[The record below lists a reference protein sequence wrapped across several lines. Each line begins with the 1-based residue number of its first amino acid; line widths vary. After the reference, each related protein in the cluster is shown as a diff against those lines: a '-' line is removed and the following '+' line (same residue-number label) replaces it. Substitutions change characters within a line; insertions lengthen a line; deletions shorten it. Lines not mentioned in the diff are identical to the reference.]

1 MSTEDIEVRLQIVEG
16 NVATLI
22 SNRNAAFST
31 FNALSLTYGLNV
43 GTGSTDFDT
52 YALSVGRDA
61 FFAENVYIDG
71 SIDLSSNLDI
81 SGSLRIGTDLFVLG
95 GGSISG
101 ILDVSNDITGNS
113 NLIIGEN
120 ATISGNT
127 FLNGDVSLGN
137 DLLVLGNSVV
147 EKDQTIQG
155 TLNVNENLFLNGNL
169 EISGELFAFSDIKL
183 YTLNV
188 ETFAN
193 ISGDVFMGS
202 HLHVVGDV
210 SMESSLEISQNL
222 MVHGKTTLNDD
233 VSLGAHLQV
242 MGDVSFES
250 SLDIN
255 QHLHVYGKT
264 YLENDVSLGAH
275 LQVTGD
281 VSMEKDLDVSENVNI
296 GNALHVMGD
305 VSMESS
311 VGIQENL
318 HVHQDVVIDN
328 DVSIGSHLTVFG
340 DVSFQSSVEIYKNL
354 IVHDLS
360 IFKEN
365 VLIGTTTESLSDTSF
380 NVYASSNGGDGFVY
394 DGDVVIGIP
403 NSTHDEVVANNRQL
417 TLYGDLRIMD
427 GGNLV
432 IEDISNTTITQLET
446 EVKVTD
452 ILNVTNDG
460 TGSALT
466 VNQEDTLYHDIVK
479 FQDNSVN
486 VFTIGKDGETNIYGS
501 SQLHSTL
508 NVLDNLRVDA
518 SNVDISQNL
527 NVEKE
532 SNFAGNAHFQHNMTI
547 SGDLLLDG
555 KLFTNDSINCN
566 NDLLIVGDVSM
577 QSSLEISENILVHGS
592 ATIHND
598 AMIHSSLHV
607 NGDVSF
613 DSSFDVSGAFI
624 VRNHVTMMDDVSLG
638 SQLDVVGDVSMGADL
653 HVIGNISTDA
663 LLNVAQNMNVQ
674 GKTFLTDD
682 VSLGS
687 QLFIVG
693 DVSMESSLLVNQE
706 LTVQGKS
713 TLLDDVSLGSQLY
726 VEGDVSM
733 QSSLDVKESLQIQQ
747 HSTLVG
753 DVHMGSRVDMVGDV
767 SMESSLQVNK
777 ELTVQEHVLLGGDVS
792 MGADLHVIGNI
803 STDASLNV
811 AQNFIVQGN
820 TYLVNDVS
828 MQSNVDVCGNLYTS
842 LLNVGGKTFLEGDVS
857 LGSHLYV
864 EGDVSMESSL
874 FIQKDLNVQENV
886 HIYGDVS
893 MESQLYVA
901 GEVSIA
907 SILDVSSITIQNNAH
922 IDKDISVNE
931 SAFIGSNLQVYGN
944 ATIGQYLNTPF
955 IGIQKSDPEYSI
967 HIEAS
972 DAILLPRGTSAERP
986 TNAIPGLIR
995 YNTET
1000 LEFEGY
1006 ADSSWSIIGDGG
1018 VADSDQDTRIEAEKN
1033 SDDDT
1038 LRFYTNGNEVM
1049 TIDPFGDVSMTG
1061 KVHIESDVSLASSL
1075 DVSANLTVQKEAIF
1089 NDNLTV
1095 YGDVVTYNSLETTMI
1110 GIQTS
1115 DPSYSIHIEASDA
1128 LLLPVGTTDE
1138 RPSTVRDGLIRY
1150 NSTNNYFEGY
1160 SQDNWYELVLSQPE
1174 TETISDTS
1182 VNDIDVSGTL
1192 HANGNITSSS
1202 FVGVGTTDPSY
1213 SLHISNNDAIL
1224 IPVGST
1230 NNRPSDVTPGLL
1242 RYNSDLQ
1249 VFEGYYD
1256 NEWKEIGSENV
1267 EISGVDTSLI
1277 ESTIQE
1283 LVSDGDLSL
1292 NNVTISG
1299 TFECNSDVTMNTNLT
1314 VNSALGIGTT
1324 TPSVALD
1331 ISSNDSIKIPVGT
1344 TSERPNLDEV
1354 GQVRYNTTSSLY
1366 EVYTNQTVWSGLPTH
1381 KTDQPP
1387 FLLNISDIE
1396 SSESVTVQWEKFN
1409 EIYKDVFDGK
1419 SYPIYLQTIVDI
1431 SFTDIDG
1438 TSSSGWN
1445 TLYIGNGNYNTSGI
1459 STTPLTQ
1466 LTFDSINGNT
1476 YTNTTS
1482 YDIDFEDKPNTISLP
1497 TFTQNDTFDLRIYG
1511 VNRSESLPNYIYLY
1525 GVQLKLTGEPGPV
1538 TIVETTDFSKTQMS
1552 VDLSFNLDKDDP
1564 TITSGISIVHYDISF
1579 ALTDTK
1585 SYETITHVDNF
1596 TIDWE
1601 NNTSLSKNDI
1611 VITGLYPG
1619 AQYDIQVRAQNALNV
1634 DENGDYTYG
1643 DYGDV
1648 FTSSGFTNNSGN
1660 TDGLSTTQY
1669 IDTSDLNDVD
1679 PTGMTFT
1686 LENASSIQCHVAG
1699 TSSRANRTI
1708 LNTSGYISID
1718 GSSTFYVN
1726 YGTQGINLDNKED
1739 LVSATVYSTIN
1750 GSTIIN
1756 DSVTYD
1762 ATAIQ
1767 DNVDVANSASPA
1779 LYYTFSSFSSY
1790 TDEGTTSNY
1799 NQGFV
1804 YSSGITR
1811 TDTRDDL
1818 TTFNEN
1824 FPSSTDA
1831 YEMTYAISSGTSNN
1845 TAQLNQSGDT
1855 SVTHTTGVF
1864 YVDDYSGTPSVSFST
1879 VPTIQVLSSSTLFGI
1894 PSVTAMQLDVE
1905 FTVSSFASYIIPHT
1919 SGNHS
1924 ITNTITSSN
1933 GTYSFSSFAESDVFE
1948 TSDYT
1953 VSKTLSDSSITN
1965 QRFDSNT
1972 NHDFIVTIYYLDHSL
1987 SSPSIASY
1995 QMTQTISDI
2004 GYIFKDSV
2012 ISYSGSD
2019 LYTFDGTSAI
2029 GSSSLTPSSHVLDDS
2044 TLLYFN
2050 GRFVS
2055 GGYSASYSSQTISAF
2070 SDWSTGYAV
2079 SGQDYS
2085 NFTNTGSSGFKWIA
2099 IDVTS
2104 YKSGNSVILT
2114 NFLIDGS
2121 SPATDDF
2128 GTTYEAYIYQN
2139 GKFGSLASAINV
2151 SATLWFNSGS
2161 NSTITLAKAGE
2172 GALQTNGVDAYI
2184 DSTSSEDIFLIV
2196 GLKQDSNNYFTFS

>member
-71 SIDLSSNLDI
+71 SLDVSSNLDI

-120 ATISGNT
+120 ATINGNT

-169 EISGELFAFSDIKL
+169 EISGELSAFSSIKL
-183 YTLNV
+183 FQLDV
-188 ETFAN
+188 ETTG
-193 ISGDVFMGS
+193 IIVGDVSLGS

-264 YLENDVSLGAH
+264 YFENDVLLGAH

-281 VSMEKDLDVSENVNI
+281 VSMEKDLDVSDNVNI

-365 VLIGTTTESLSDTSF
+365 VLIGTATESLSDTSF

-466 VNQEDTLYHDIVK
+466 VNQVDTLYHDIVK

-532 SNFAGNAHFQHNMTI
+532 SNFAGNAHFQNNMTI

-663 LLNVAQNMNVQ
+663 
-674 GKTFLTDD
+674 
-682 VSLGS
+682 
-687 QLFIVG
+687 
-693 DVSMESSLLVNQE
+693 
-706 LTVQGKS
+706 
-713 TLLDDVSLGSQLY
+713 
-726 VEGDVSM
+726 
-733 QSSLDVKESLQIQQ
+733 
-747 HSTLVG
+747 
-753 DVHMGSRVDMVGDV
+753 
-767 SMESSLQVNK
+767 
-777 ELTVQEHVLLGGDVS
+777 
-792 MGADLHVIGNI
+792 
-803 STDASLNV
+803 SLNV
-811 AQNFIVQGN
+811 AQNFIVQGK
-820 TYLVNDVS
+820 THLVDDVS

-907 SILDVSSITIQNNAH
+907 SLLDVSSITIQNNAH

-1160 SQDNWYELVLSQPE
+1160 SQDKWYELVLSQPE
-1174 TETISDTS
+1174 TETEIISDTS

-1249 VFEGYYD
+1249 VFEGYYN

-1277 ESTIQE
+1277 ESTLQE

-1299 TFECNSDVTMNTNLT
+1299 TFECNSDVIMNTNLT

-1497 TFTQNDTFDLRIYG
+1497 TFTQNDIFDLRIYG

-1525 GVQLKLTGEPGPV
+1525 GEAEST
-1538 TIVETTDFSKTQMS
+1538 
-1552 VDLSFNLDKDDP
+1552 
-1564 TITSGISIVHYDISF
+1564 
-1579 ALTDTK
+1579 
-1585 SYETITHVDNF
+1585 
-1596 TIDWE
+1596 
-1601 NNTSLSKNDI
+1601 
-1611 VITGLYPG
+1611 
-1619 AQYDIQVRAQNALNV
+1619 
-1634 DENGDYTYG
+1634 NGKK
-1643 DYGDV
+1643 
-1648 FTSSGFTNNSGN
+1648 
-1660 TDGLSTTQY
+1660 
-1669 IDTSDLNDVD
+1669 
-1679 PTGMTFT
+1679 
-1686 LENASSIQCHVAG
+1686 VAG
-1699 TSSRANRTI
+1699 
-1708 LNTSGYISID
+1708 
-1718 GSSTFYVN
+1718 
-1726 YGTQGINLDNKED
+1726 
-1739 LVSATVYSTIN
+1739 
-1750 GSTIIN
+1750 
-1756 DSVTYD
+1756 
-1762 ATAIQ
+1762 
-1767 DNVDVANSASPA
+1767 
-1779 LYYTFSSFSSY
+1779 
-1790 TDEGTTSNY
+1790 
-1799 NQGFV
+1799 
-1804 YSSGITR
+1804 
-1811 TDTRDDL
+1811 
-1818 TTFNEN
+1818 
-1824 FPSSTDA
+1824 
-1831 YEMTYAISSGTSNN
+1831 
-1845 TAQLNQSGDT
+1845 
-1855 SVTHTTGVF
+1855 
-1864 YVDDYSGTPSVSFST
+1864 
-1879 VPTIQVLSSSTLFGI
+1879 
-1894 PSVTAMQLDVE
+1894 
-1905 FTVSSFASYIIPHT
+1905 
-1919 SGNHS
+1919 
-1924 ITNTITSSN
+1924 
-1933 GTYSFSSFAESDVFE
+1933 
-1948 TSDYT
+1948 
-1953 VSKTLSDSSITN
+1953 
-1965 QRFDSNT
+1965 
-1972 NHDFIVTIYYLDHSL
+1972 
-1987 SSPSIASY
+1987 
-1995 QMTQTISDI
+1995 
-2004 GYIFKDSV
+2004 
-2012 ISYSGSD
+2012 
-2019 LYTFDGTSAI
+2019 
-2029 GSSSLTPSSHVLDDS
+2029 
-2044 TLLYFN
+2044 
-2050 GRFVS
+2050 
-2055 GGYSASYSSQTISAF
+2055 
-2070 SDWSTGYAV
+2070 
-2079 SGQDYS
+2079 
-2085 NFTNTGSSGFKWIA
+2085 
-2099 IDVTS
+2099 
-2104 YKSGNSVILT
+2104 
-2114 NFLIDGS
+2114 
-2121 SPATDDF
+2121 
-2128 GTTYEAYIYQN
+2128 
-2139 GKFGSLASAINV
+2139 
-2151 SATLWFNSGS
+2151 
-2161 NSTITLAKAGE
+2161 KAG
-2172 GALQTNGVDAYI
+2172 N
-2184 DSTSSEDIFLIV
+2184 
-2196 GLKQDSNNYFTFS
+2196 